1 MSTVKRKI
9 TGSKSLFTLGSP
21 SPIAN
26 TTLSES
32 ATKRS
37 LISCA
42 KLWWATNSLT
52 VAIPLQWGRFALNP
66 SPGPA
71 RRWWTSEANA
81 GIPSERSAGRP
92 WTPWSVLLGA
102 EFVVFLFSLTLVLSP
117 SIRQLFE
124 VKTSLFEWKHCHIS
138 LKWWLFHPITLY
150 EQKKVPFD
158 DISWQ
163 LESERTRA
171 RGKSNHKFLALDL
184 VPSPEAV
191 DILALMFVARIV
203 ILESVEVVKR
213 SERRNY
219 RKCSTGMIKFYCCL
233 SGVLRGSVILKG
245 SLDSISSP
253 SVKIQIICG
262 KFCLRCKDKTS
273 SNDLP
278 LHPSRS

>member
-171 RGKSNHKFLALDL
+171 RGKRNYKFRTYISTQYLVIFFSKSAIIWTFKLALRFKLRQCENYLPDFCI
-184 VPSPEAV
+184 P
-191 DILALMFVARIV
+191 R
-203 ILESVEVVKR
+203 LE
-213 SERRNY
+213 
-219 RKCSTGMIKFYCCL
+219 T
-233 SGVLRGSVILKG
+233 
-245 SLDSISSP
+245 SI
-253 SVKIQIICG
+253 Q
-262 KFCLRCKDKTS
+262 
-273 SNDLP
+273 
-278 LHPSRS
+278 